1 MLIFVQ
7 EINDELVEK
16 QIYAIEEIV
25 PYFNNIQEKF
35 SLTWIKENMGIQ
47 TKNIPEKICDDR
59 KTQWNYNNSI

>member
-1 MLIFVQ
+1 MLTFVQ

-25 PYFNNIQEKF
+25 PYFSYIQEKF

-47 TKNIPEKICDDR
+47 TKIIPEKICDDW

>member
-1 MLIFVQ
+1 MLTFVQ

-25 PYFNNIQEKF
+25 PYFSYIQEKF

-47 TKNIPEKICDDR
+47 TKIIPEKICDDR

>member
-25 PYFNNIQEKF
+25 PYFNYIQEKF

-47 TKNIPEKICDDR
+47 TKNIPEKICDR

>member
-25 PYFNNIQEKF
+25 PYFNYIQEKF
-35 SLTWIKENMGIQ
+35 SLT
-47 TKNIPEKICDDR
+47 
-59 KTQWNYNNSI
+59 